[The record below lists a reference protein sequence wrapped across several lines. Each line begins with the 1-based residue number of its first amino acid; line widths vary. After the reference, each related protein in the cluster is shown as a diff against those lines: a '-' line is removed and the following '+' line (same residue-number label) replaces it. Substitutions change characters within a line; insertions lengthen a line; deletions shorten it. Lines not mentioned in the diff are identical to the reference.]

1 MLFGLT
7 HTNGILKP
15 QSAVFLCKQN
25 SQVKSKEEMVI
36 ARIESFF
43 LFSQDYMVLF
53 VLLFFKSDF
62 YNVSFFVNNFFLK
75 SFNWE
80 IGLNCFIKNNFKHFI
95 IL

>member
-1 MLFGLT
+1 MLFGLI

-62 YNVSFFVNNFFLK
+62 YNVSFFVNNFF
-75 SFNWE
+75 
-80 IGLNCFIKNNFKHFI
+80 
-95 IL
+95 